1 MAVSFMIC
9 QSHPDICSL
18 TAHLIS
24 TTPSVPNY
32 SSLWLF
38 LSPISLTLTKFV
50 QKMHQYFI
58 KFSMKYVL
66 MVHLFELADVNRF
79 F

>member
-1 MAVSFMIC
+1 
-9 QSHPDICSL
+9 
-18 TAHLIS
+18 
-24 TTPSVPNY
+24 
-32 SSLWLF
+32 
-38 LSPISLTLTKFV
+38 LTKFV